1 MPPKIT
7 DSRPNPD
14 AAVHT
19 VEEQTATGARRI
31 VATYAD
37 DLVDGVTLMCMLGIE
52 PHGLVYKQFA
62 EDYEAELAGAGEE
75 DSSAKKATKKTAKKA
90 AKKST
95 KKTTKKAAKKA
106 TKTAAKKTTKKT
118 AKKAAKKS
126 TKKTTKKA
134 AKKTTGD
141 EG

>member
-19 VEEQTATGARRI
+19 VEEQTASGARRI
-31 VATYAD
+31 VSTYAE

-52 PHGLVYKQFA
+52 PQGLVYKQFA
-62 EDYEAELAGAGEE
+62 EDFEAEIAEAEIAEAEE
-75 DSSAKKATKKTAKKA
+75 EGSSAKKATKKASKKKSTKKAAKKKATKKTAKKA
-90 AKKST
+90 SKKKS
-95 KKTTKKAAKKA
+95 
-106 TKTAAKKTTKKT
+106 TKKT
-118 AKKAAKKS
+118 AKKAAKK
-126 TKKTTKKA
+126 TTKKA
-134 AKKTTGD
+134 AKKSSSD